1 LTPAVDATETGQVT
15 RDERAVA
22 VWSVVALALRTL
34 GAWWRPPWH
43 DEYFTAWVSALP
55 LADLTAALR
64 VDSGPPLPYLLA
76 KAVALT
82 GAPELVAARVVAVLA
97 GTAAVVVAARAAGRA
112 WGSRAA
118 PWCAALLAVHPLAL
132 AWSSE
137 GRAYALLLLAAALG
151 WERLEALDAGG
162 RGALGLGLAVA
173 LACWSHGLGL
183 ILAGSLCLAA
193 LLLQR
198 GGRSPALIAIVAG
211 LASHL
216 PWLPVAVGQPA
227 AAIAWMSGA
236 TGDSGVAAR
245 LLAPLRLLPPAAP
258 FDSAVDL
265 PAAAPLVAAIAALA
279 CLALLAAGRP
289 RPPAAILAGAP
300 LAALALLPVFGV
312 PVFYPGRG
320 EALVLA
326 PLLGLLAAGAR
337 SWRPG
342 RVVAALLVAVGLA
355 GSALALVRWAREG
368 PRPEQR
374 LAGAIAAAL
383 PQGGTVVVGGYW
395 RLGLAFHLGA
405 GAARYQLVNVPAS
418 AADHP
423 GWYDDATARP
433 AAGELDALVRR
444 LVGGPPAAVVVAPGL
459 ATEAD
464 LRRLAASLGL
474 RRELAVPAG
483 ELYLPAPVR

>member
-1 LTPAVDATETGQVT
+1 MT
-15 RDERAVA
+15 RTHRAVLF
-22 VWSVVALALRTL
+22 WTVVALALRTL

-55 LADLTAALR
+55 LADLFAALR

-76 KAVALT
+76 KAVALA
-82 GAPELVAARVVAVLA
+82 GMPELVAARAVAVLA

-112 WGSRAA
+112 WGDGAA

-151 WERLEALDAGG
+151 WERLEALEAGG
-162 RGALGLGLAVA
+162 RGAFGLGLAVA

-183 ILAGSLCLAA
+183 ILAGALCLAA
-193 LLLQR
+193 LLSPR
-198 GGRSPALIAIVAG
+198 TARVPALLAVAAG

-216 PWLPVAVGQPA
+216 PWLPVAVRQPPT
-227 AAIAWMSGA
+227 AIAWMA
-236 TGDSGVAAR
+236 APEHEPGVLAR
-245 LLAPLRLLPPAAP
+245 LSAPLRLLPPAAP
-258 FDSAVDL
+258 FDRAVDL
-265 PAAAPLVAAIAALA
+265 PGVGPAV
-279 CLALLAAGRP
+279 ALLAA
-289 RPPAAILAGAP
+289 LAGLALVLAARHRRPATVLVAVP

-312 PVFYPGRG
+312 PIFYPGRG

-326 PLLGLLAAGAR
+326 PLLGLLAAGAWR
-337 SWRPG
+337 RRPG
-342 RVVAALLVAVGLA
+342 RLVAALLVAVGLA
-355 GSALALVRWAREG
+355 VSALALVRWGREG
-368 PRPEQR
+368 PRPEER
-374 LAGAIAAAL
+374 VAGAIADEL

-395 RLGLAFHLGA
+395 RLGIAFHLGA
-405 GAARYQLVNVPAS
+405 VADRYQLVNVPAS
-418 AADHP
+418 AAAHP

-464 LRRLAASLGL
+464 LRRLAESLGL
-474 RRELAVPAG
+474 RRALAVPAG
-483 ELYLPAPVR
+483 ELYLPAPAR